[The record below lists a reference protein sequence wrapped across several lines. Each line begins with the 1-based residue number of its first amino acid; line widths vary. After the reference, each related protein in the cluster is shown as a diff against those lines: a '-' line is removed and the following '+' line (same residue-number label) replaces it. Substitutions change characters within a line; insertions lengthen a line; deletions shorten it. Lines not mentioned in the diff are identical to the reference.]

1 MFEQTQKDFIRNLLD
16 KNPLI
21 QVDKILN
28 ALQLSGLST
37 SKTKKQSYNRA
48 LNEVLKEDG
57 IIITRENPKTKD
69 TVIKT
74 EDGISKITDEE
85 FARDDFIDRDDDDDG
100 IWYKKLLKTGTTT
113 ENKWGKTSLKIEI
126 YTYEKNDK
134 CRFDSLLDAV
144 ISKVP
149 EVQYIDDGGYS
160 SSRDSSGE
168 FSPFQFESA
177 YLVVKTS
184 ETSTFY
190 DGAVTLTDTNETP
203 C

>member
-1 MFEQTQKDFIRNLLD
+1 MFEQNKYKIPLDSFISN
-16 KNPLI
+16 NPNFTRTDLE
-21 QVDKILN
+21 N
-28 ALQLSGLST
+28 QLSRLGIYT
-37 SKTKKQSYNRA
+37 GATPNRSI
-48 LNEVLKEDG
+48 NRDVLKYLRKNLPEFDKKTTKE
-57 IIITRENPKTKD
+57 IRKTKD
-69 TVIKT
+69 
-74 EDGISKITDEE
+74 EPISDDE
-85 FARDDFIDRDDDDDG
+85 FARDDFIDRDDG

-113 ENKWGKTSLKIEI
+113 SNKWGKTSLKIEI
-126 YTYEKNDK
+126 YTFEKNDK

>member
-1 MFEQTQKDFIRNLLD
+1 MFEQNKYKIPLDNFISN
-16 KNPLI
+16 NPNFTRTDLE
-21 QVDKILN
+21 N
-28 ALQLSGLST
+28 QLSRLGIYT
-37 SKTKKQSYNRA
+37 GATPNRSI
-48 LNEVLKEDG
+48 NRDVLKYLRKNLPEFDK
-57 IIITRENPKTKD
+57 KTTK
-69 TVIKT
+69 
-74 EDGISKITDEE
+74 
-85 FARDDFIDRDDDDDG
+85 
-100 IWYKKLLKTGTTT
+100 
-113 ENKWGKTSLKIEI
+113 EI
-126 YTYEKNDK
+126 RKNDK

>member
-1 MFEQTQKDFIRNLLD
+1 MFEQNKYKIPLDNFISN
-16 KNPLI
+16 NPNFTRTDLE
-21 QVDKILN
+21 N
-28 ALQLSGLST
+28 QLSRLGIYT
-37 SKTKKQSYNRA
+37 GATPNRSI
-48 LNEVLKEDG
+48 NRDVLKYLRKNVESFDEKSTEE
-57 IIITRENPKTKD
+57 IRKTKD
-69 TVIKT
+69 EI
-74 EDGISKITDEE
+74 ISDEE
-85 FARDDFIDRDDDDDG
+85 FARDDFIDRDDG
-100 IWYKKLLKTGTTT
+100 IWYKKLLKTG
-113 ENKWGKTSLKIEI
+113 KTSDPKYKSSLKIEI
-126 YTYEKNDK
+126 FTYEKNDK

>member
-1 MFEQTQKDFIRNLLD
+1 MFKAVNKGTQKFRVLEYFNKFPKSDNKKAAKELNLPLPTIRGRKADLKRENYLD
-16 KNPLI
+16 TKIVNRKT
-21 QVDKILN
+21 VDIKTTEK
-28 ALQLSGLST
+28 AKTEFPQLS
-37 SKTKKQSYNRA
+37 
-48 LNEVLKEDG
+48 D
-57 IIITRENPKTKD
+57 D
-69 TVIKT
+69 
-74 EDGISKITDEE
+74 E
-85 FARDDFIDRDDDDDG
+85 FARDDFIDRDDG

-113 ENKWGKTSLKIEI
+113 SNKWGKTSLKIEI
-126 YTYEKNDK
+126 YTFEKNDK

>member
-1 MFEQTQKDFIRNLLD
+1 MFEQNKYKIPLDNFISN
-16 KNPLI
+16 NPNFTRTDLE
-21 QVDKILN
+21 N
-28 ALQLSGLST
+28 QLSRLGIYT
-37 SKTKKQSYNRA
+37 GATPNRSI
-48 LNEVLKEDG
+48 NRDVLKYLRKNLPEFDKKTTKE
-57 IIITRENPKTKD
+57 IRKTKD
-69 TVIKT
+69 
-74 EDGISKITDEE
+74 EPISDDE

>member
-1 MFEQTQKDFIRNLLD
+1 MFEQNKYKIPLDNFISN
-16 KNPLI
+16 NPNFTRTDLE
-21 QVDKILN
+21 N
-28 ALQLSGLST
+28 QLSRLGIYT
-37 SKTKKQSYNRA
+37 GATPNRSI
-48 LNEVLKEDG
+48 NRDVLKYLRKNLPEFDKKTTKE
-57 IIITRENPKTKD
+57 IRKTKD
-69 TVIKT
+69 
-74 EDGISKITDEE
+74 EPISDDE
-85 FARDDFIDRDDDDDG
+85 FARDDFIDRDDG

-113 ENKWGKTSLKIEI
+113 SNKWGKTSLKIEI
-126 YTYEKNDK
+126 YTFEKNDK

>member
-1 MFEQTQKDFIRNLLD
+1 MFDQTQKDFIRNLLD
-16 KNPLI
+16 ENPII
-21 QVDKILN
+21 QKKEVIDLLLK
-28 ALQLSGLST
+28 
-37 SKTKKQSYNRA
+37 SKLATGKTPKQSYNRA
-48 LNEVLKEDG
+48 LVEVLKERD
-57 IIITRENPKTKD
+57 IPISRENKTKP
-69 TVIKT
+69 TTIIQT
-74 EDGISKITDEE
+74 QDGISKISDEE

-144 ISKVP
+144 IRKVP

-160 SSRDSSGE
+160 STQDSSGQDNVY
-168 FSPFQFESA
+168 QFESA
-177 YLVVKTS
+177 YLIVESGQGTY
-184 ETSTFY
+184 FY
-190 DGAVTLTDTNETP
+190 NGSVELKDTNESP

>member
-1 MFEQTQKDFIRNLLD
+1 MFNAKYD
-16 KNPLI
+16 NPLDTFVI
-21 QVDKILN
+21 ENPGFTRTDLEN
-28 ALQLSGLST
+28 QLSSLGIYT
-37 SKTKKQSYNRA
+37 GKTPDRSINRD
-48 LNEVLKEDG
+48 VLKYLRKNVESFDEKSTEE
-57 IIITRENPKTKD
+57 IRKTKD
-69 TVIKT
+69 
-74 EDGISKITDEE
+74 EPISDDE
-85 FARDDFIDRDDDDDG
+85 FARDDFIDRDDG

-113 ENKWGKTSLKIEI
+113 SNKWGKTSLKIEI
-126 YTYEKNDK
+126 YTFEKNDK

>member
-1 MFEQTQKDFIRNLLD
+1 MFEQNKYKIPLDNFISN
-16 KNPLI
+16 NPNFTRTDLE
-21 QVDKILN
+21 N
-28 ALQLSGLST
+28 QLSRLGIYT
-37 SKTKKQSYNRA
+37 GATPNRSI
-48 LNEVLKEDG
+48 NRDVLKYLRKNVESFDEKSTEE
-57 IIITRENPKTKD
+57 IRKTKD
-69 TVIKT
+69 EI
-74 EDGISKITDEE
+74 ISDEE
-85 FARDDFIDRDDDDDG
+85 FARDDFIDRDDG

-113 ENKWGKTSLKIEI
+113 SNKWGKTSLKIEI
-126 YTYEKNDK
+126 YTFEKNDK

>member
-1 MFEQTQKDFIRNLLD
+1 MFEQNKYKIPLDNFISN
-16 KNPLI
+16 NPNFTRTDLE
-21 QVDKILN
+21 N
-28 ALQLSGLST
+28 QLSRLGIYT
-37 SKTKKQSYNRA
+37 GATPNRSI
-48 LNEVLKEDG
+48 NRDVLKYLRKNVESFDEKSTEE
-57 IIITRENPKTKD
+57 IRKTKD
-69 TVIKT
+69 
-74 EDGISKITDEE
+74 EPISDDE
-85 FARDDFIDRDDDDDG
+85 FARDDFIDRDDG

-113 ENKWGKTSLKIEI
+113 SNKWGKTSLKIEI
-126 YTYEKNDK
+126 YTFEKNDK

-144 ISKVP
+144 IRKVP

>member
-1 MFEQTQKDFIRNLLD
+1 MFKAVNRDTQKFRVLEYLNEFPNSSNKEIAEALNIPLNSARGRKSELD
-16 KNPLI
+16 KEGFL
-21 QVDKILN
+21 DTEKEK
-28 ALQLSGLST
+28 G
-37 SKTKKQSYNRA
+37 KTVRA
-48 LNEVLKEDG
+48 VATEKA
-57 IIITRENPKTKD
+57 
-69 TVIKT
+69 KT
-74 EDGISKITDEE
+74 EFPELSDDE
-85 FARDDFIDRDDDDDG
+85 FARDDFIDRDDG

-113 ENKWGKTSLKIEI
+113 SNKWGKTSLKIEI
-126 YTYEKNDK
+126 YTFEKNDK

>member
-1 MFEQTQKDFIRNLLD
+1 MFEQNKYKIPLDNFISN
-16 KNPLI
+16 NPNFTRTDLE
-21 QVDKILN
+21 N
-28 ALQLSGLST
+28 QLSRLGIYT
-37 SKTKKQSYNRA
+37 GATPNRSI
-48 LNEVLKEDG
+48 NRDVLKYLRKNVESFDEKSTEE
-57 IIITRENPKTKD
+57 IRKTKD
-69 TVIKT
+69 
-74 EDGISKITDEE
+74 EPISDDE
-85 FARDDFIDRDDDDDG
+85 FARDDFIDRDDG

-113 ENKWGKTSLKIEI
+113 SNKWGKTSLKIEI
-126 YTYEKNDK
+126 YTFEKNDK